1 MWIPKP
7 LCKRLQP
14 EETGKQKSTNPLPNS
29 TKKRI
34 KPRQYDN
41 APQEAQAT
49 QENGIT
55 ACISLEGDLLSYV
68 PLKFTTNQ
76 QRKALIDTGACANAI
91 SEKDYQ
97 ELKPFGT
104 QLSPPSEVN
113 KVKLAS
119 GQLIPVRGQIEL
131 TFSIAKH
138 SFKEKFLVLPNT
150 NSIILGNPFFKNNSI
165 ELYPKENLMKL
176 PDITLQLNEI
186 QPNPTEKQAK
196 PQYTVRTLEKIT
208 IAPNQ
213 QTTLKCGL
221 ISKKIFT
228 DVCGIV
234 EPKLSFEDKTGL
246 CITSSLSRT
255 DPNGYLYLSALNL
268 QNNEITIPRNSD
280 IAFFKFLSP
289 QQAETLTPI
298 DPQLLTLAK
307 SINPD
312 DFVKEINQLI
322 IDEEF
327 NSDSQPPRPK
337 PEYKKIL
344 VPNAGNLQ
352 TPRTT
357 AGS

>member
-1 MWIPKP
+1 MQETATRRNRPTEINKFLTKQHQKTNKATPVWYCTTGSTSDSGQWI
-7 LCKRLQP
+7 
-14 EETGKQKSTNPLPNS
+14 NS
-29 TKKRI
+29 
-34 KPRQYDN
+34 
-41 APQEAQAT
+41 
-49 QENGIT
+49 
-55 ACISLEGDLLSYV
+55 ISHEGDLLSYV
-68 PLKFTTNQ
+68 PLKFSTNQ
-76 QRKALIDTGACANAI
+76 QRKALIDTGASAKAI

-104 QLSPPSEVN
+104 PLPPPSEVN

-138 SFKEKFLVLPNT
+138 PFKEKFLVLPNT

-165 ELYPKENLMKL
+165 ELYPKENLMEL

-186 QPNPTEKQAK
+186 QPNPKEKQAK

-221 ISKKIFT
+221 IPKRIFT

-255 DPNGYLYLSALNL
+255 EPNGYLYLSALNL

-280 IAFFKFLSP
+280 IAFF
-289 QQAETLTPI
+289 
-298 DPQLLTLAK
+298 
-307 SINPD
+307 
-312 DFVKEINQLI
+312 
-322 IDEEF
+322 
-327 NSDSQPPRPK
+327 
-337 PEYKKIL
+337 
-344 VPNAGNLQ
+344 
-352 TPRTT
+352 
-357 AGS
+357 